1 MTNTSSVGAPPRT
14 YSQGWRGSCCF
25 YRLADLVVEHHIEE
39 SGCWSLDLNW
49 NPIFII
55 GHVTFLKFLNISKN
69 LLPWGFP
76 VAQMVKNLPAMQET
90 QVQSLGREDSLA
102 KGMATHDS
110 ILAWRI
116 PRTEE
121 PGGLQFIGSQ
131 RIRHD

>member
-1 MTNTSSVGAPPRT
+1 MPHPVFMVG
-14 YSQGWRGSCCF
+14 GWRESCCF

-39 SGCWSLDLNW
+39 PGCWSLDLNW

-55 GHVTFLKFLNISKN
+55 SHVTFLKFPNISKN
-69 LLPWGFP
+69 WLPWGFP

-102 KGMATHDS
+102 KGIATHDS

-121 PGGLQFIGSQ
+121 PGRLQSIGSQ